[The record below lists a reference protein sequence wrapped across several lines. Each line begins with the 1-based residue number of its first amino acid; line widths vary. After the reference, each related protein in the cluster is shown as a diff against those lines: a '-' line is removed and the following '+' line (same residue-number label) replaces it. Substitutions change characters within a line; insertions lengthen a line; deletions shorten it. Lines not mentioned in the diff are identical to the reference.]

1 MLIYEELS
9 NKVINAYYNVQKIL
23 GKGLAEKVYE
33 NALCIELEEMGI
45 PYVRQKELPVEY
57 KGHNIGNYIADIV
70 VDEKIILELKAVN
83 AITQEHVAQ
92 TLNYINLTHSKVGY
106 ILNFSQQE
114 GLGFN
119 RLLDYPLEAN
129 NKLPCNSVFIRCN
142 KKPL

>member
-9 NKVINAYYNVQKIL
+9 RKVINAHYNVQRIL

-45 PYVRQKELPVEY
+45 PYDRQKELSVEY

-114 GLGFN
+114 GLGFK
-119 RLLDYPLEAN
+119 RLLGLSARSEE
-129 NKLPCNSVFIRCN
+129 
-142 KKPL
+142 

>member
-9 NKVINAYYNVQKIL
+9 KKVINAYYNVQKIL

-114 GLGFN
+114 GFGFK
-119 RLLDYPLEAN
+119 RLLGLSARSEE
-129 NKLPCNSVFIRCN
+129 
-142 KKPL
+142 

>member
-9 NKVINAYYNVQKIL
+9 KKVINAYYNVQKIL

-45 PYVRQKELPVEY
+45 PYVRQKELPVVY

-70 VDEKIILELKAVN
+70 VDEKIVLELKAVN

-114 GLGFN
+114 GLGFK
-119 RLLDYPLEAN
+119 RLLGLSARSEE
-129 NKLPCNSVFIRCN
+129 
-142 KKPL
+142 

>member
-9 NKVINAYYNVQKIL
+9 KKVINAYYNVQRIL

-70 VDEKIILELKAVN
+70 VDEKIKSRHI
-83 AITQEHVAQ
+83 
-92 TLNYINLTHSKVGY
+92 
-106 ILNFSQQE
+106 
-114 GLGFN
+114 
-119 RLLDYPLEAN
+119 AN
-129 NKLPCNSVFIRCN
+129 EIMKQSGISYRF
-142 KKPL
+142 

>member
-114 GLGFN
+114 GLGFK
-119 RLLDYPLEAN
+119 RLLGLSARSEE
-129 NKLPCNSVFIRCN
+129 
-142 KKPL
+142 

>member
-114 GLGFN
+114 GLGFK
-119 RLLDYPLEAN
+119 RLLGLSARDEEY
-129 NKLPCNSVFIRCN
+129 
-142 KKPL
+142 

>member
-9 NKVINAYYNVQKIL
+9 KKVINAYYNVQKIL

-45 PYVRQKELPVEY
+45 PYVRQKELPVVY

-114 GLGFN
+114 GFGFK
-119 RLLDYPLEAN
+119 RLLGLSARSE
-129 NKLPCNSVFIRCN
+129 
-142 KKPL
+142 

>member
-9 NKVINAYYNVQKIL
+9 RKVINAYYNVQRIL

-45 PYVRQKELPVEY
+45 PYVRQKELSVEY

-114 GLGFN
+114 GLGFK
-119 RLLDYPLEAN
+119 RLLGLSARSEE
-129 NKLPCNSVFIRCN
+129 
-142 KKPL
+142 

>member
-1 MLIYEELS
+1 MFLSCRKKMLIYEELS
-9 NKVINAYYNVQKIL
+9 KKVINAYYNVQRIL

-92 TLNYINLTHSKVGY
+92 TLNYINLTHSKIGY

-114 GLGFN
+114 GLGFK
-119 RLLDYPLEAN
+119 RLLGLSARSEE
-129 NKLPCNSVFIRCN
+129 
-142 KKPL
+142 

>member
-9 NKVINAYYNVQKIL
+9 RKVINAYYNVQRIL

-45 PYVRQKELPVEY
+45 PYVRQKELPVVY

-114 GLGFN
+114 GLGVK
-119 RLLDYPLEAN
+119 RLLGLSARSEE
-129 NKLPCNSVFIRCN
+129 
-142 KKPL
+142 

>member
-9 NKVINAYYNVQKIL
+9 NKIIKAYYNVEKVL

-57 KGHNIGNYIADIV
+57 KGHNIGNYIADLM
-70 VDEKIILELKAVN
+70 VDDKIILELKAVN
-83 AITQEHVAQ
+83 AITPEHVAQ
-92 TLNYINLTHSKVGY
+92 TLNYVNLTHSKVGY

-114 GLGFN
+114 GLGFK
-119 RLLDYPLEAN
+119 RLLGLSARDELY
-129 NKLPCNSVFIRCN
+129 
-142 KKPL
+142 

>member
-9 NKVINAYYNVQKIL
+9 RKVINAYYNVQRIL

-45 PYVRQKELPVEY
+45 PYVRQKELSVEY

-83 AITQEHVAQ
+83 AITHEHVAQ

-106 ILNFSQQE
+106 ILNFSEQE
-114 GLGFN
+114 GLGFK
-119 RLLDYPLEAN
+119 RLLGLSARSEE
-129 NKLPCNSVFIRCN
+129 
-142 KKPL
+142 

>member
-9 NKVINAYYNVQKIL
+9 KKVINAYYNVQRIL

-45 PYVRQKELPVEY
+45 PYVRQKELPVDY

-114 GLGFN
+114 GLGFK
-119 RLLDYPLEAN
+119 RLLGLSARSEE
-129 NKLPCNSVFIRCN
+129 
-142 KKPL
+142 

>member
-9 NKVINAYYNVQKIL
+9 KKVINAYYNVQKIL

-45 PYVRQKELPVEY
+45 PYVRQKELPVDY

-114 GLGFN
+114 GLGFK
-119 RLLDYPLEAN
+119 RLLGLSAQSE
-129 NKLPCNSVFIRCN
+129 
-142 KKPL
+142 

>member
-9 NKVINAYYNVQKIL
+9 KKVINAYYNVQRIL

-45 PYVRQKELPVEY
+45 PYVRQKELPVDY
-57 KGHNIGNYIADIV
+57 KGHNIGNYIADVV

-114 GLGFN
+114 GLGFK
-119 RLLDYPLEAN
+119 RLLGLSARSEE
-129 NKLPCNSVFIRCN
+129 
-142 KKPL
+142 

>member
-9 NKVINAYYNVQKIL
+9 RKVINAYYNVQRIL

-114 GLGFN
+114 GLGFK
-119 RLLDYPLEAN
+119 RLLGLSARSEE
-129 NKLPCNSVFIRCN
+129 
-142 KKPL
+142 

>member
-70 VDEKIILELKAVN
+70 VDEKIILELKAFN

-106 ILNFSQQE
+106 ILHFSQQE
-114 GLGFN
+114 GLGFK
-119 RLLDYPLEAN
+119 RLLGLSARSE
-129 NKLPCNSVFIRCN
+129 
-142 KKPL
+142 

>member
-9 NKVINAYYNVQKIL
+9 KKVINAYYNVQRIL

-114 GLGFN
+114 GLGFK
-119 RLLDYPLEAN
+119 RLLGLSARSE
-129 NKLPCNSVFIRCN
+129 
-142 KKPL
+142 